1 MPISDIR
8 NLLTSLIPIRRDRV
22 IIRGS
27 QQPPALAHTLD
38 VDAIHG
44 ILRSAEQGDTTR
56 LFALYR
62 DIIAGHAHT
71 QGEFSKRKLAV
82 LGEPLTL
89 TPDNPDDEAATA
101 HCKSV
106 QNHLTSQPGFINW
119 LSHNLDSTLYP
130 VALSIRT
137 YKPSYIPGWRY
148 ELNTL
153 QHIPHIHLSWPD
165 GILSIRETDD
175 DGRFTAAH
183 FTPDP
188 RTHINHRGHL
198 LTSVPDWWGGPMRA
212 IVFWWLFAT
221 MDRDWWARYLD
232 RYGAPFLVGRYPEAD
247 DGACWSLQDAFSAA
261 TKLFGL
267 VVSNETQVE
276 MHQANSAAAG
286 DAFEKFH
293 DVANRE
299 ISKLIIGQTSSAEIQ
314 TSGLGDS
321 QGSAQ
326 AGVRDDIRKFDAV
339 MLAHMVRTQILAP
352 LWRVNGWTTPLPNV
366 SFGAISVEEASIS
379 AELIAA
385 LHTAGLTVTDDG
397 IRTLSKRFGLTLQR
411 LPAAS
416 AFPLALSAFT
426 PTFRPAVRARAA
438 RQQQARRA
446 VAAMI
451 ETSTPRLAR
460 IMRSEAQAL
469 TAAIETADTPEAAAS
484 SVAALASSYDPA
496 IATDLI
502 AATLAATSANAVLAL
517 G

>member
-1 MPISDIR
+1 MSLQTEIR
-8 NLLTSLIPIRRDRV
+8 NLLTNLLPPARTRV

-44 ILRSAEQGDTTR
+44 ILRSAEQGETTR

-62 DIIAGHAHT
+62 DIVVGHAHT

-82 LGEPLTL
+82 LGEPITL
-89 TPDNPDDEAATA
+89 IPHDPEDPTAAA
-101 HCKSV
+101 HCQAV
-106 QNHLTSQPGFINW
+106 QNHLTSQPAWINW
-119 LSHNLDSTLYP
+119 LAHNLDSTLYP

-137 YKPSYIPGWRY
+137 YQPSYLPGWRY
-148 ELNTL
+148 QLNTL
-153 QHIPHIHLSWPD
+153 QHIPHIHLTWPD

-175 DGRFTAAH
+175 DGRFTSAH
-183 FTPDP
+183 YTPDP
-188 RTHINHRGHL
+188 RTHIIHRGHL

-247 DGACWSLQDAFSAA
+247 DGARWSLQDAFSAA
-261 TKLFGL
+261 TRLFGL
-267 VVSNETQVE
+267 VVSNETQIE

-293 DVANRE
+293 HVANRE
-299 ISKLIIGQTSSAEIQ
+299 ISKLILGQTSSAEIQ

-321 QGSAQ
+321 QGAAQ
-326 AGVRDDIRKFDAV
+326 AAVRDDIRKFDAV
-339 MLAHMVRTQILAP
+339 MLAHTVRTQILAP
-352 LWRVNGWTTPLPNV
+352 LWSVNGWTIPLPNV
-366 SFGAISVEEASIS
+366 SFGAVAIEEA
-379 AELIAA
+379 AVNGA
-385 LHTAGLTVTDDG
+385 LVSSLAQAGLIPTDDG
-397 IRTLSKRFGLTLQR
+397 IEVLSKRVGFNLQR
-411 LPAAS
+411 APQPAL
-416 AFPLALSAFT
+416 PLALSAT
-426 PTFRPAVRARAA
+426 PAPHVTRAA

-451 ETSTPRLAR
+451 ATATPPLAR
-460 IMRSEAQAL
+460 IMRTQAL
-469 TAAIETADTPEAAAS
+469 ALAAAIETAETPIDAAS
-484 SVAALASSYDPA
+484 AVAALAASYDPA
-496 IATDLI
+496 LATDLI

-517 G
+517 D